1 MNSLIYYTRQK
12 DVWSNSEVEELT
24 NEYNSDELT
33 ISEIGDIHR
42 RTPGSISYKLKC
54 LGIIENNTEARG
66 YLNYKSSDLYKEIV
80 ALGNT
85 YDRKKGSNNEYTK
98 DMPNIN
104 ITMPNMSELVNV
116 QYDIKKLK
124 NNMKIMKN
132 DITEILRIVNILN
145 TPK

>member
-1 MNSLIYYTRQK
+1 MNSLEYYTRQK
-12 DVWSNSEVEELT
+12 DVWANSELAEIT
-24 NEYNSDELT
+24 NEYNIDQLT

-42 RTPGSISYKLKC
+42 RTPGSISYKLKS
-54 LGIIENNTEARG
+54 LGIISNNTSARG

-80 ALGNT
+80 AKGKMFE
-85 YDRKKGSNNEYTK
+85 RKKVANNEYSKET
-98 DMPNIN
+98 PNIN
-104 ITMPNMSELVNV
+104 ITMPNMSELVDL

-145 TPK
+145 TS